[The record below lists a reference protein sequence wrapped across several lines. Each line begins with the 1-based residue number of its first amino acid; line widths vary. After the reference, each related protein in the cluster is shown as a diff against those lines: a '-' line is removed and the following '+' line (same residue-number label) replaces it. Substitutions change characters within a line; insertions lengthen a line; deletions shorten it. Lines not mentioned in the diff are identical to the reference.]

1 MMARKA
7 FNARENIVVKE
18 EVVEDLAFDNAVDV
32 EEAAEA
38 AELKID
44 AMTLGNFPIQKNK
57 PVLLP
62 QIPQQK
68 KIIPYVKR

>member
-7 FNARENIVVKE
+7 FKARENIAVKE
-18 EVVEDLAFDNAVDV
+18 EVVEDLAFDNAANV
-32 EEAAEA
+32 EEAAEV

-57 PVLLP
+57 PALLP